1 MHRNNLIENAI
12 KYGRNGGHIDVSA
25 CNLPD
30 YAEITV
36 SDDGIGISERDLPH
50 IFDRFYRV
58 DAVRDRSGTGLGLSL
73 SKEIAALHGGTL
85 SASSTLGK
93 GSQFTLLLPKR

>member
-36 SDDGIGISERDLPH
+36 SDDGIGIAECDPTH

-58 DAVRDRSGTGLGLSL
+58 DSVRDRSGTGLGLSL
-73 SKEIAALHGGTL
+73 SKEIAALHSGLL
-85 SASSTLGK
+85 STSSTLGK
-93 GSQFTLLLPKR
+93 GSRFTLRLPRH